1 MQVLLN
7 FLVPV
12 IVVCTGLIGIVAF
25 LVAALNDPQGWMN
38 SVVIT
43 TIDAVAGFFPSTPDN
58 LKIGTIIDSLGDSMP
73 LVGRAVIREIFT
85 TISAIAGIAL
95 VVKIYK
101 LIPFK
106 AT

>member
-1 MQVLLN
+1 MQILVN

-12 IVVCTGLIGIVAF
+12 IVVCTGLIILVGF
-25 LVAALNDPQGWMN
+25 LVSALNDPQGWMN

-43 TIDAVAGFFPSTPDN
+43 TIDAIANLFPSTPEN
-58 LKIGTIIDSLGDSMP
+58 LKIGTIINSLGDSMP

-85 TISAIAGIAL
+85 TISSMAGIAL

>member
-12 IVVCTGLIGIVAF
+12 IVVCTGLIVIVAF
-25 LVAALNDPQGWMN
+25 LVSALNDPQGWMN

-43 TIDAVAGFFPSTPDN
+43 TIDAVASLFPSTPDS
-58 LKIGTIIDSLGDSMP
+58 LKIGNIINSVGDSMP
-73 LVGRAVIREIFT
+73 LVGRAVIRETFN
-85 TISAIAGIAL
+85 TISSIAGIAL

-106 AT
+106 AS

>member
-12 IVVCTGLIGIVAF
+12 IVVCTALIGIVAF
-25 LVAALNDPQGWMN
+25 LVAALQDPQGWMN

-43 TIDAVAGFFPSTPDN
+43 TIDAIAHLFPSTPDD
-58 LKIGTIIDSLGDSMP
+58 LKIGTIINNLGDSMP
-73 LVGRAVIREIFT
+73 LVGRAVVREIFT
-85 TISAIAGIAL
+85 AISSMAGIAL

>member
-1 MQVLLN
+1 MQVLIN

-43 TIDAVAGFFPSTPDN
+43 TIDSIANVFPSTPEE
-58 LKIGTIIDSLGDSMP
+58 LKIGTIINTVGDSMP
-73 LVGRAVIREIFT
+73 LVGRAVVKEVFV
-85 TISAIAGIAL
+85 TISSMAGIAL

-106 AT
+106 AS